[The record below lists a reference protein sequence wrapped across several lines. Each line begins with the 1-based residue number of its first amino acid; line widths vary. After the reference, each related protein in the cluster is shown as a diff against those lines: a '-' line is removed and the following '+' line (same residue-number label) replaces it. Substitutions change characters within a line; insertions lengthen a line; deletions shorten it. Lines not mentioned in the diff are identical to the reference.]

1 MSKVKSQMSAVKRQI
16 SNIKNINMLLNKLT
30 IKTAHQGLIEKQ
42 FSAVELVTAYLAR
55 IKKDNPQLN
64 DFITLTE
71 ESALQQAQ
79 DIDTQI
85 VQGEQ
90 LSYLAGIPYAAK
102 DIFLTQGIK
111 TTAASKILADFIAP
125 YESTTTQRLKQA
137 GAILVGKTNLDE
149 FAMGSSTENSAFGPT
164 KNPLDK
170 TRVAGGSSGGSAAAM
185 AADHCL
191 FALGT
196 DTGGSIRQPASFCGV
211 IGLKPTYGR
220 TSRYGVISMASSL
233 DTIGHFA
240 KNVED
245 AAIIL
250 QTIAGRDK
258 RDATSSPQPLDNYL
272 AELKQPI
279 KSLKIGLPKEYFEAE
294 GMDPQVKSVIEQGIK
309 QIEELVG
316 QSVKILSLPHTS
328 YALATYYIIMPAE
341 VSSNLAR
348 YDGIRY
354 GLSVEAQDLLRAYLK
369 TRSQGLGSE
378 VKRRVILGT
387 YTLSSGYYDAYY
399 KKALQVRTL
408 IKRDFEQAFQQV
420 DLILAPTAPTPAF
433 KLGEKTANPLQM
445 YLSDIFTIPASLAGL
460 PALSLPA
467 GKVDNLPVGLQII
480 GRQFEERTI
489 LCLAYHFE
497 QANLSK

>member
-1 MSKVKSQMSAVKRQI
+1 
-16 SNIKNINMLLNKLT
+16 MLLNKIT

-42 FSAVELVTAYLAR
+42 FSAVELVTAHLAR
-55 IKKDNPQLN
+55 IKKDNPYLN
-64 DFITLTE
+64 DFITLTK
-71 ESALQQAQ
+71 ESALLQAQ
-79 DIDTQI
+79 NIDKQI
-85 VQGEQ
+85 AQGEQ
-90 LSYLAGIPYAAK
+90 LGYLAGIPYAAK
-102 DIFLTQGIK
+102 DIFLTRGIK
-111 TTAASKILADFIAP
+111 TTAASKILADFVAP

-137 GAILVGKTNLDE
+137 GAVLVGKTNLDE

-164 KNPLDK
+164 KNPLDN
-170 TRVAGGSSGGSAAAM
+170 TRVAGGSSGGSAAAV

-196 DTGGSIRQPASFCGV
+196 DTGGSIRQPASFCGIV
-211 IGLKPTYGR
+211 GLKPTYGR
-220 TSRYGVISMASSL
+220 TSRYGVMSMASSL

-240 KNVED
+240 KNIED

-250 QTIAGRDK
+250 QVIAGRDK
-258 RDATSSPQPLDNYL
+258 YDSTSSPQALDNYL
-272 AELKQPI
+272 DGIKQPA

-294 GMDPQVKSVIEQGIK
+294 GIDPQVKQIIEKAIR
-309 QIEELVG
+309 QIEALTG
-316 QSVKILSLPHTS
+316 QSAKTISLPHTS

-348 YDGIRY
+348 YDGVRY
-354 GLSVEAQDLLRAYLK
+354 GLSVKAQDLLSAYLK

-378 VKRRVILGT
+378 VKRRIILGA
-387 YTLSSGYYDAYY
+387 YALSSGYYDAYY

-420 DLILAPTAPTPAF
+420 DLILVPTAPTPAF
-433 KLGEKTANPLQM
+433 KLGEKISNPLQM

-460 PALSLPA
+460 PALSLPC

-480 GRQFEERTI
+480 GRQFDEKTI
-489 LCLAYHFE
+489 LRLAYHFE
-497 QANLSK
+497 QLDFN